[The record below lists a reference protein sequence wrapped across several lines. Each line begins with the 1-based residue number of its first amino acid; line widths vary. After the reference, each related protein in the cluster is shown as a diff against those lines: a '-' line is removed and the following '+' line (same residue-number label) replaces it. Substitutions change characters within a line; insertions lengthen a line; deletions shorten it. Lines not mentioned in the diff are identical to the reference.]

1 MLFRNNL
8 TGWEGCRTGQWKE
21 LSKDVVSAGDLL
33 EPDPMGSSG
42 YEPYHRV
49 KSQHEAR
56 GRTSVA
62 QVSQPL
68 GDRGRHNLSMV
79 APFDQGQCS

>member
-8 TGWEGCRTGQWKE
+8 TGWEGRRTGQWKE

-33 EPDPMGSSG
+33 EPDPTGSSA
-42 YEPYHRV
+42 YELYHRV

-56 GRTSVA
+56 GGTSVA

-68 GDRGRHNLSMV
+68 GGRGRPMLSRV